1 MVTEYAWSIGSVT
14 LLEEATVGGGL
25 WKSSPMLRVH
35 PIEEESLLLAAW
47 KAVFW
52 LPSDQDV
59 EQDVE
64 LSAPPV
70 SQPPIKCCLL

>member
-1 MVTEYAWSIGSVT
+1 
-14 LLEEATVGGGL
+14 
-25 WKSSPMLRVH
+25 MLRVH